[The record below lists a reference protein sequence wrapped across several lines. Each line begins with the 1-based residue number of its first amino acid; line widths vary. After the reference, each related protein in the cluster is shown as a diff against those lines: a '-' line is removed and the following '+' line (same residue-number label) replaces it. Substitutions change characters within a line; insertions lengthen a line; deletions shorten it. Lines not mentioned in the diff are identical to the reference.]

1 MLKMSPGNAH
11 PKTKMHTPGTAISP
25 LETSPATTPR
35 RDSPQRTLLPPPQ
48 LSPPEPRARR
58 DCAATDKCQGWGVAQ
73 RGHCCVPIVKLRIL
87 LVHRPPQGDY
97 ACPAR
102 VLWAVSNTPLA
113 RWLAVSYA
121 GQQGAQQVLHI
132 RCAMQYTHYLRPRPS
147 RGSAGLSPS
156 TVGRGAVNTSTT
168 RSCSPDTELVWACTN
183 EGPTPRPE
191 KSPSNKASVTP
202 VSVSTHKLGVPSF
215 MIGATASST
224 PEAQAPV
231 SPGPVSVCDTPA
243 PAPAPAAPAVTPPPS
258 PDSAATQGMAA
269 VARHRVPDNARVGM
283 ESGATG
289 TEKVVPLHAPPYGDS
304 TDRHRANRAPPL
316 CMHGVAKS
324 RVRST
329 TKRVAGIGSRMLP
342 PMRRSFPADSS
353 SARIS
358 ATLVPTRVAVRPAAN
373 VCPATCRNQPVNNNA
388 SATVDRAQRQN
399 LDNRLP

>member
-1 MLKMSPGNAH
+1 MRA
-11 PKTKMHTPGTAISP
+11 
-25 LETSPATTPR
+25 
-35 RDSPQRTLLPPPQ
+35 
-48 LSPPEPRARR
+48 PRASCGPSATLPSLGGLLCPTLDNRAHNR
-58 DCAATDKCQGWGVAQ
+58 CSTFAARCNTHIIGEQGQA
-73 RGHCCVPIVKLRIL
+73 
-87 LVHRPPQGDY
+87 
-97 ACPAR
+97 
-102 VLWAVSNTPLA
+102 AV
-113 RWLAVSYA
+113 
-121 GQQGAQQVLHI
+121 
-132 RCAMQYTHYLRPRPS
+132 
-147 RGSAGLSPS
+147 SAGLSPK

-202 VSVSTHKLGVPSF
+202 VSVSTHKLGAPSF
-215 MIGATASST
+215 MIGPAASST
-224 PEAQAPV
+224 PEVPAPV

-388 SATVDRAQRQN
+388 SATVDNAQRQTQTTVY
-399 LDNRLP
+399 LDMEMANCIRNAVRQQLR